1 MFNLKN
7 DNAMHDNVKISVKVN
22 APIEKV
28 WDAITNR
35 EQMKEW
41 YFNIPDFELKEH
53 AAFNFFEGEDKKLH
67 HHCEIVEIIPQK
79 KLKHSWTYPDY
90 THDKTL
96 VKWELQPESNG
107 TLVTLTHKGLEN
119 FDHLG
124 ADFKKE
130 KFQNGWDEILNKAL
144 KNFVE
149 N

>member
-1 MFNLKN
+1 
-7 DNAMHDNVKISVKVN
+7 MHDNVKISVKVN

-53 AAFNFFEGEDKKLH
+53 AAFNFFEGKDKKLH

-130 KFQNGWDEILNKAL
+130 NFQNGWDEILNKAL

>member
-1 MFNLKN
+1 
-7 DNAMHDNVKISVKVN
+7 MHDNVKISVKVN

-53 AAFNFFEGEDKKLH
+53 AAFNFFEREDKKLH

-130 KFQNGWDEILNKAL
+130 NFQNGWDEILNKAL

>member
-1 MFNLKN
+1 MPL
-7 DNAMHDNVKISVKVN
+7 
-22 APIEKV
+22 
-28 WDAITNR
+28 
-35 EQMKEW
+35 
-41 YFNIPDFELKEH
+41 L
-53 AAFNFFEGEDKKLH
+53 NFFEGEDKKLH

-130 KFQNGWDEILNKAL
+130 NFQNGWDEILNKAL

>member
-1 MFNLKN
+1 
-7 DNAMHDNVKISVKVN
+7 MHDNVKISVKVN

-53 AAFNFFEGEDKKLH
+53 TAFNFFEGEDKKLH

-119 FDHLG
+119 FDHLRR
-124 ADFKKE
+124 
-130 KFQNGWDEILNKAL
+130 
-144 KNFVE
+144 
-149 N
+149 

>member
-1 MFNLKN
+1 
-7 DNAMHDNVKISVKVN
+7 MHDNVKISVKVN

-53 AAFNFFEGEDKKLH
+53 TAFNFFEGEDKKLH

-130 KFQNGWDEILNKAL
+130 KFQNGWDEILNKDL